1 MAELYPF
8 SALTADRLKAMPG
21 AGKTH
26 LWLPQVAT
34 GLRNCL
40 SQEKCFKFLRQCCDL
55 YVSHR
60 VVPDREIQAAVD
72 YAYGDHDVSPV
83 NYGFKPLDWPEPSE
97 EVIQKVL
104 TTVEPCFDG
113 VTSTGLK
120 PLDVLP
126 KLFRPGELVCT
137 GACSEKAVVRPLEA
151 VTDGEWLQFIVL
163 NPMKGLNALNHSGNL
178 SVRCQNNIRFRRYL
192 VAEFDDARMT
202 KAHQAKLVTAL
213 AQIAPLVMVVDSGGK
228 SLHGWFR
235 VEELRRQQ
243 QAMFFAVACLLG
255 ADRTRW
261 DVCGWLR
268 MPGGLRPKDGTKP
281 VRQRILYFK
290 GES

>member
-8 SALTADRLKAMPG
+8 STVTAERLRFMPG
-21 AGKTH
+21 SGKTH

-40 SQEKCFKFLRQCCDL
+40 SQEKCIQFLRDCCNR
-55 YVSHR
+55 YVTHR

-72 YAYGDHDVSPV
+72 FAYSDDDVSSV
-83 NYGFKPLDWPEPSE
+83 NTGRKALPWPEPSA

-113 VTSTGLK
+113 VTSTGLR
-120 PLDVLP
+120 PNDVLP

-137 GACSEKAVVRPLEA
+137 GLQSEIAVIRPLEA

-163 NPMKGLNALNHSGNL
+163 NPMKGLSALNYSGKP
-178 SVRCQNNIRFRRYL
+178 SVRCQNNVGVRRYL
-192 VAEFDDARMT
+192 VAEFDDVSLS
-202 KAHQAKLVTAL
+202 KQDQAKLVTAL
-213 AQIAPLVMVVDSGGK
+213 GDMATLVMVVDSGGK
-228 SLHGWFR
+228 SLHGWFH
-235 VEELRRQQ
+235 VEEMARQE
-243 QAMFFAVACLLG
+243 QAKFFAVACLLG

-268 MPGGLRPKDGTKP
+268 MPGGLRPKENNRP
-281 VRQRILYFK
+281 VRQKIVYYRSI
-290 GES
+290 S